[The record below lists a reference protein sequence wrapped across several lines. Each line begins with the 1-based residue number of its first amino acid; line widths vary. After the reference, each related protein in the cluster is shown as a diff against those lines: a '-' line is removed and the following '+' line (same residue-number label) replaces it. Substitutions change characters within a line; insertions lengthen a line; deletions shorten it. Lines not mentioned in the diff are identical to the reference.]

1 MLHIMKNSRNINDQ
15 IVKLIGCAMCILT
28 LSSCSNEIPEECFG
42 LYSMEPIEMNSKYI
56 GPHTLQVYYSIHMEQ
71 TDPVVYMEN
80 AWVGNEI
87 EANHSIEGFELIDCE
102 EKEEGVY
109 VIKFSA
115 GKEGSYVNE
124 LTVDVNSNTLRTTK
138 SSGDRE
144 YLELT
149 RTSSDICNESK
160 DRKCNPLW
168 WQY

>member
-1 MLHIMKNSRNINDQ
+1 MKNSRNINDQ

-42 LYSMEPIEMNSKYI
+42 LYSMEPIEVNLKYI
-56 GPHTLQVYYSIHMEQ
+56 GPSTLQVYYSIHMGQ
-71 TDPVVYMEN
+71 TDPVLYMEN
-80 AWVGNEI
+80 TWVGNEI
-87 EANHSIEGFELIDCE
+87 EPNHHLKGFELIDCE

-109 VIKFSA
+109 VIKFSE
-115 GKEGSYVNE
+115 GKEGSYVSE

-138 SSGDRE
+138 ASGDLE

-149 RTSSDICNESK
+149 RTSSDICSESK

>member
-1 MLHIMKNSRNINDQ
+1 
-15 IVKLIGCAMCILT
+15 
-28 LSSCSNEIPEECFG
+28 
-42 LYSMEPIEMNSKYI
+42 
-56 GPHTLQVYYSIHMEQ
+56 
-71 TDPVVYMEN
+71 MEN

-149 RTSSDICNESK
+149 RTSSDICSESK